1 MSAYVC
7 LAENSRY
14 LKSRIAIAD
23 DLYVLQART
32 YIYRSPRSKEKSYKN
47 GYLVVKKNNK
57 LKSFSFE
64 LYIILYKPIA
74 NTHIHNYH
82 VMYETFACG
91 GGDFEF
97 IANFIS

>member
-1 MSAYVC
+1 MSTYVC

-14 LKSRIAIAD
+14 LKSRIAVAD
-23 DLYVLQART
+23 DLNVKQT
-32 YIYRSPRSKEKSYKN
+32 EHVYIFRSPRSKEKSYKN

-74 NTHIHNYH
+74 CTQTHTYTIC
-82 VMYETFACG
+82 MWGWRF
-91 GGDFEF
+91 
-97 IANFIS
+97 